1 MSRLT
6 LLVTLMLSSIAL
18 NGQNINATF
27 TGTGAATQI
36 DSITATNLKTNQSVT
51 LPGNETLIL
60 TVNTGI
66 PSVSEL
72 TNIGVVFPNPFS
84 GRATFSMIIPKVQTV
99 YLQVQNLVGQ
109 VVAETKALVQPGE
122 NEFALTVNMAGIY
135 MVSLTSELGITSYK
149 IICTEA
155 TEPDNRIQFNCLV
168 PGFYRNPSDLKS
180 SQTGYSLGYAI
191 GDIIL
196 YRCKSGIYTT
206 IVTDSPAF
214 SKIYNIGFAAC
225 DDPDGKNYSIIKI
238 GDQIWMGENL
248 AYLPSV
254 SSSSTGSNTIPYYY
268 VYDYEGTNVVSAK
281 AVSNYSTYGAL
292 YNWEAAKT
300 ACPSGWH
307 LPTDPEWTTLTD
319 YLTNN
324 GYGYGGSGSDIGKS
338 MASSSG
344 WTPYSSTGTIG
355 NDQGSNNRSGFTAL
369 PGASR
374 SGSGGFYG
382 LGCGAYFWSSS
393 EYGSGAWGRDLHYNF
408 DGVYRSYCNR
418 GNGFSVRCLQN

>member
-6 LLVTLMLSSIAL
+6 LLITLMLSSIAL
-18 NGQNINATF
+18 NGQNINVTF

-36 DSITATNLKTNQSVT
+36 DSVTATNLKTNQSVT

-72 TNIGVVFPNPFS
+72 TNMGVVFPNPFS

-99 YLQVQNLVGQ
+99 YLKVQNLVGQ

-122 NEFALTVNMAGIY
+122 NEFALTVNTAGIY
-135 MVSLTSELGITSYK
+135 MVSLTSEQGTSSYK
-149 IICTEA
+149 VICTDA
-155 TEPDNRIQFNCLV
+155 TEPDNRIQFYGMI
-168 PGFYRNPSDLKS
+168 PGFHKNPLDLKS
-180 SQTGYSLGYAI
+180 FQTGFSLGYAI

-206 IVTDSPAF
+206 IVTDSPV
-214 SKIYNIGFAAC
+214 SSRNYEVEFAAC
-225 DDPDGKNYSIIKI
+225 ADPDGKNYSIIKI
-238 GDQIWMGENL
+238 GDQIWMGENI

-292 YNWEAAKT
+292 YNWEAAKI

-307 LPTDPEWTTLTD
+307 LPSDAEWTILTD
-319 YLTNN
+319 YLGSSAGGLMKEVGTTHWESPNAGATNV
-324 GYGYGGSGSDIGKS
+324 
-338 MASSSG
+338 
-344 WTPYSSTGTIG
+344 
-355 NDQGSNNRSGFTAL
+355 SGFTAL
-369 PGASR
+369 PGGCR
-374 SGSGGFYG
+374 YYNGGFNN
-382 LGCGAYFWSSS
+382 LGISATFWSASENGASS
-393 EYGSGAWGRDLHYNF
+393 AWNRNLLYDDG
-408 DGVYRSYCNR
+408 GVYRYNVNR
-418 GNGFSVRCLQN
+418 SGGFSVRCLQND